1 MPGSLSEPR
10 GLLSVPRGPLPRLSP
25 VVPGHCPSSPAPS
38 PGPDISALQVGEGVA
53 GAPPA
58 APELAGARLL
68 PAALGRCLRPGA
80 GLCHPCPYAWLC
92 PPSMWVSQ
100 PV

>member
-38 PGPDISALQVGEGVA
+38 PGPDISALQVGEGVEA
-53 GAPPA
+53 VEWGLVLVSKWWPPA
-58 APELAGARLL
+58 
-68 PAALGRCLRPGA
+68 
-80 GLCHPCPYAWLC
+80 GLTPRSTPQNCCH
-92 PPSMWVSQ
+92 
-100 PV
+100 